1 MLKYY
6 VKHALR
12 GIIKNKLFSAFNII
26 GFAVGFAVCIIIALF
41 VYREYSVDSYFPDAD
56 RVYRLIDV
64 KSNSTKIDQDVVPFL
79 LENYPEIS
87 CATPVYYM
95 AMDDL
100 STFIKQEK
108 NKNTVY
114 VKEFMATNNDFFRLA
129 GLKSI
134 VAKSSDP
141 FFDTKSIVLSE
152 STALKLFGRV
162 DVIDE
167 VIDLYGFKMP
177 VSAIVEDIPSNSSMA
192 ADFYVHANSEEFPV
206 GRHNTPRGVF
216 HPKDIYI
223 KLNKGTDLASL
234 VKLLNSAFPVNMSE
248 TTEVVFQ
255 PVKSIYFSQPY
266 EGSENRVGNKSLIW
280 IMITIAV
287 LTLIMSVFN
296 YVSFTI
302 SKQLK
307 TLKDAG
313 VRMTNGADSSQLK
326 AYYFTDIGLSV
337 LISFLLAL
345 FISKASLSFAEQ
357 LLDTP
362 LRFTWL
368 IKPQLLTFI
377 LILLTSVITISAIVP
392 VGFISRVNPRV
403 LFGRF
408 NLLHRKYSIQS
419 FMAIFQLS
427 VSIILFSVFFI
438 VNKQLNFVK
447 SADVGFKK
455 DHLLRID
462 LPYPFDKHDALKQ
475 QLHQYPFIQSMAYT
489 SHAPGA
495 SWQTI
500 DVRSESGSNITIRA
514 INIDK
519 DFLSTFGIE
528 LLKGRKIL
536 DSEINTACYI
546 SEKAL
551 KDYEWKDFVGKKFN
565 GLNVVG
571 VVNDINVNSFHTGI
585 VPVAFQFTNHYYNAL
600 NIRLMPGRVGD
611 QIQQIENIW
620 KLIVPDSPFS
630 YGFYDEFF
638 NSLYIKEERQAKTL
652 TIFSVIALIIT
663 CFGLL
668 GQILQSAEKRVK
680 EIGIRKINGATRF
693 EIMKMLNSE
702 FLVSGICAIVIAS
715 PIAWLIMDE
724 WLQNFAYK
732 TTINWWIFVFAS
744 LITLSIA
751 LLTVSWQS
759 WRAASFNPIDTLRY
773 E

>member
-6 VKHALR
+6 LKHALR
-12 GIIKNKLFSAFNII
+12 GILKHKLFSAFNII

-79 LENYPEIS
+79 LENYPEIC
-87 CATPVYYM
+87 CATPVYYLP
-95 AMDDL
+95 MDDL

-108 NKNTVY
+108 SRNTVY

-129 GLKSI
+129 GLRSI
-134 VAKSSDP
+134 VAKSSAP
-141 FFDTKSIVLSE
+141 FFDTKSIVLSQT
-152 STALKLFGRV
+152 TALKLFGRI
-162 DVIDE
+162 DIIDE
-167 VIDLYGFKMP
+167 EIDLYGIKMT
-177 VSAIVEDIPSNSSMA
+177 VSAIVEDIPSNSSMS
-192 ADFYVHANSEEFPV
+192 ADFYVHSNNEAFPV
-206 GRHNTPRGVF
+206 GTHNTPKGVYY
-216 HPKDIYI
+216 PKDIYI
-223 KLNKGTDLASL
+223 KLNESANLSSL
-234 VKLLNSAFPVNMSE
+234 VKKLSSAFPANMSE
-248 TTEVVFQ
+248 TKEVYFQ
-255 PVKSIYFSQPY
+255 PVKDIYFSQPY
-266 EGSENRVGNKSLIW
+266 AGSENRVGNRSLIW
-280 IMITIAV
+280 IIITIAV

-313 VRMTNGADSSQLK
+313 VRITNGADSSQLK
-326 AYYFTDIGLSV
+326 TYYIIDIGLSV

-345 FISKASLSFAEQ
+345 LISKVSVSFASQ

-362 LRFTWL
+362 LSFSWL
-368 IKPQLLTFI
+368 LKPELLLFVF
-377 LILLTSVITISAIVP
+377 ILLTLVIAISAIVP
-392 VGFISRVNPRV
+392 VGFISRVNPQV

-408 NLLHRKYSIQS
+408 SLRHSKYSLQS
-419 FMAIFQLS
+419 FMTVFQIA
-427 VSIILFSVFFI
+427 VSIILFSAFFV
-438 VNKQLNFVK
+438 VNKQLDFVK
-447 SADVGFKK
+447 SADVGFNKE
-455 DHLLRID
+455 HLLRID

-475 QLHQYPFIQSMAYT
+475 QLRQYSFIQSMAYT

-500 DVRSESGSNITIRA
+500 DERSESGSSITLRA

-536 DSEINTACYI
+536 EGEINSACYI
-546 SEKAL
+546 SEKAF
-551 KDYEWKDFVGKKFN
+551 KDYEWKDIVGKTFN

-571 VVNDINVNSFHTGI
+571 VVNDINVNSLHTGV

-600 NIRLMPGRVGD
+600 NIRLMPGK
-611 QIQQIENIW
+611 INEQIEQIKNVW
-620 KLIVPDSPFS
+620 TLIAPDTPFG

-663 CFGLL
+663 CFGLF

-680 EIGIRKINGATRF
+680 EIGIRKINGATNS
-693 EIMKMLNSE
+693 EIMRMLNFE
-702 FLVSGICAIVIAS
+702 FVVSGFVAALVAI
-715 PIAWLIMDE
+715 PTAWLLMDK
-724 WLQNFAYK
+724 WLQEFAYK
-732 TTINWWIFVFAS
+732 TALNWWIFVLAS
-744 LITLSIA
+744 LFTFIIA
-751 LLTVSWQS
+751 LITISWQS
-759 WRAASFNPIDTLRY
+759 WRAASCNPIETLRY